1 MKDKE
6 FKKLEEEYIE
16 LFKERPWIIRYLKIS
31 EKEKLDLLR
40 KSVKE
45 KKRIEVK
52 K

>member
-1 MKDKE
+1 MESEE

-16 LFKERPWIIRYLKIS
+16 LFKERPWILRYLKIS
-31 EKEKLDLLR
+31 DKEKLDLLR

-52 K
+52 E